1 MISLNPS
8 RTIAMNA
15 NPTGAGAGAVAVS
28 VSEPRGPQLTP
39 GLILSFL
46 AARGIAEQPL
56 IHAQNFNEFLREKG
70 VTELGRGGEGAVYFL
85 RGHVVKL
92 TGADF
97 TPALL
102 REIAHMLYL
111 NPASGAGSS
120 MGERQRRDVPAL
132 LWIYT
137 LSDGGLSVGMRP
149 FDEGEQGPRGSTL
162 HDRIYAGPVLLREQT
177 LRALLRICSTL
188 VYMQKMGVV
197 HHDLKPANI
206 YIPGDP
212 ARDPVVFDLGQALW
226 RRPAWGA
233 NWLMHGHNL
242 QYWYNGTYTYMHRLR
257 RRAHICALHIAQ
269 QQAASEGEREA
280 FQNFMPTDYDDV
292 FSFAYIVRN
301 VVKSRCT
308 KLLSIDKRLL
318 SDYYRTLMGLPRAAS
333 KATVLLEEKRSLVGR
348 VKNLFG
354 KTPGSARMPRA
365 ALEPVA
371 NMEQAYAALEPLIGK
386 LMGIPDA

>member
-1 MISLNPS
+1 MFPLNPS
-8 RTIAMNA
+8 RTIAVNA
-15 NPTGAGAGAVAVS
+15 SPKGRSGAAPGVAEPT
-28 VSEPRGPQLTP
+28 GPQLTP
-39 GLILSFL
+39 GLIRSFL
-46 AARGIAEQPL
+46 SARGISEQPL
-56 IHAQNFNEFLREKG
+56 IHAQNFEEFLREKG

-102 REIAHMLYL
+102 REISHMLYL
-111 NPASGAGSS
+111 NPATGADSS

-149 FDEGEQGPRGSTL
+149 FDEGEQGPRGATL
-162 HDRIYAGPVLLREQT
+162 HDRLYAGPVLPREQT

-212 ARDPVVFDLGQALW
+212 TRDPVVFDLGQALW

-269 QQAASEGEREA
+269 REAASEGEREA
-280 FQNFMPTDYDDV
+280 FQTFVPTDYDDV
-292 FSFAYIVRN
+292 FAFAYIVRN

-318 SDYYRTLMGLPRAAS
+318 SDYYRALMGLPRAAS
-333 KATVLLEEKRSLVGR
+333 KATVRLDEKLSLLGR
-348 VKNLFG
+348 LKGLFG
-354 KTPGSARMPRA
+354 KQAGSAVLPRAQIEPVGNMEAAFA
-365 ALEPVA
+365 ALEPVVR
-371 NMEQAYAALEPLIGK
+371 K
-386 LMGIPDA
+386 LMGITDV